1 MTSLWLFPILSS
13 EINDP
18 FLTDSN
24 TKGDY
29 GQTFASMTK
38 VIFGHYYEHFKQVK
52 KGNLYYLDQT
62 KTSLISCFIVVGAC
76 PELSEIEQNE
86 QMGLAIHDLHLA
98 TSEYTVTEV

>member
-29 GQTFASMTK
+29 GQTFASMTR

-62 KTSLISCFIVVGAC
+62 TSLISFFIVVGAC
-76 PELSEIEQNE
+76 PELSETEQNE
-86 QMGLAIHDLHLA
+86 QIGLVIHELHLA
-98 TSEYTVTEV
+98 MSEYTVTEF

>member
-62 KTSLISCFIVVGAC
+62 TSLISFFIVVGAC
-76 PELSEIEQNE
+76 PELSETEQNE
-86 QMGLAIHDLHLA
+86 QIGLVIHELHLA
-98 TSEYTVTEV
+98 MSEYTVTEF